1 MPEYLAQ
8 FTGPREPGSNL
19 NIRRL
24 TTLFVAWFALFSI
37 AAPAVT
43 CAAAVQQGNC
53 CPDQPKPPCGE
64 CPDKSPAKVTPDNCA
79 VAPATV
85 AQSTVAIDKFFS
97 AQPDL
102 VPPGSIGPQP
112 QIIEAPALARERAP
126 PALRH
131 DPRGLTYLV
140 TGRLRL

>member
-1 MPEYLAQ
+1 VSL
-8 FTGPREPGSNL
+8 GSIL
-19 NIRRL
+19 KRRL
-24 TTLFVAWFALFSI
+24 TILLVAWFALFSV

-43 CAAAVQQGNC
+43 CAAAAQQGNC

-64 CPDKSPAKVTPDNCA
+64 CPNKSPQKATSDYCA

-85 AQSTVAIDKFFS
+85 AQSTAAVDKFFA

-102 VPPGSIGPQP
+102 VPASSIGPLP
-112 QIIEAPALARERAP
+112 QAIEAPALARGRAP
-126 PALRH
+126 PALRD
-131 DPRGLTYLV
+131 DPRELTYLV